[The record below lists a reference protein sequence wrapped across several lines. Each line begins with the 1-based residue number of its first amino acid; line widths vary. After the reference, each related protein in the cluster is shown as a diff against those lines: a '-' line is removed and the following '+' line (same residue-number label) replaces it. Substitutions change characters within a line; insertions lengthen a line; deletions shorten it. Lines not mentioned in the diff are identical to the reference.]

1 MGERRIRVTA
11 VFIQEFYE
19 AVRKPSVSVEL
30 PEGARVRDL
39 IEAIDRNVLP
49 GFKKM
54 VLDDE
59 GKGLRHPVEVAING
73 RRIDFLEGLDTVLR
87 DGDRVL
93 FSPRALFVV

>member
-1 MGERRIRVTA
+1 MSKGRIRVTA
-11 VFIQEFYE
+11 VFVQEFYE
-19 AVRKPSVSVEL
+19 AVRKPRVEVEL

-39 IEAIDRNVLP
+39 IDAIDRSILP
-49 GFKKM
+49 GFRKM

-59 GKGLRHPVEVAING
+59 GKDVRHPVEIAVNG

-93 FSPRALFVV
+93 FSPRVLFVV